1 MKCSEL
7 WNSGGN
13 VGKKDNFT
21 AERVA
26 GFACEIGKQQT
37 IYWDGK
43 TPGLGLR
50 ITSKGTKSYIFE
62 SRLHGQTIRL
72 TIGNPA
78 IWPLETQWRK
88 EPNSGVQV
96 EHRRGARDEAQ
107 RLGTLISQGIDPRA
121 LNAERIAKANAQ
133 KANKEPAISAWDA
146 YLEAKSK
153 KWSERYVSTHKQY
166 SRKGGEKIT
175 RGKRPGMGDK
185 KAPGALR
192 TLLELPLNQIDRDKV
207 KAHIL
212 QIAETKPETARM
224 ALALLRGFLSWAA
237 DVPKYREQINIE
249 ACSRI
254 GKELPT
260 SKSRDDCLQREQ
272 LHLWFSAVNALPNP
286 VIRIY
291 LQCLLLT
298 GARRSELS
306 NLRWEEVDF
315 QWHTLT
321 IRDKVEGS
329 RTIPLTP
336 YVEKLLLELHEVN
349 HRDSVISIQKGSAE
363 TKKRKPSQ
371 WVFFSDASKDGKIQ
385 EPRLGHNR
393 ALASVGLPP
402 LSVHGLRRSFGTL
415 AEWVECPAGIAA
427 QIMGHKPSSI
437 AEKHYRKRPIDLLR
451 VWHTKIEAWILDQW
465 KTQSDR
471 KDEVKVLMTN

>member
-1 MKCSEL
+1 M
-7 WNSGGN
+7 WNIGIG
-13 VGKKDNFT
+13 VGRKDNFT

-26 GFACEIGKQQT
+26 SFICEIGKQQT

-50 ITSKGTKSYIFE
+50 VTSKGTKSYIFE
-62 SRLHGQTIRL
+62 SRLHGQTLRL

-88 EPNSGVQV
+88 DPDSGIPV
-96 EHRRGARDEAQ
+96 EYRRGARDEAQ
-107 RLGTLISQGIDPRA
+107 RLGTLIGQGIDPRIQK
-121 LNAERIAKANAQ
+121 AEKIAKATAQ
-133 KANKEPAISAWDA
+133 KMSREPAILAWDA
-146 YLEAKSK
+146 YLAVKAK
-153 KWSERYVSTHKQY
+153 KWSERYLATHKQY
-166 SRKGGEKIT
+166 SREGGEKIT
-175 RGKRPGMGDK
+175 RGKRLNMGER

-192 TLLELPLNQIDRDKV
+192 NLLELPLNQIDRDNV
-207 KAHIL
+207 RAQII
-212 QIAETKPETARM
+212 QIAETRPETARM
-224 ALALLRGFLSWAA
+224 ALALMRGFLSWAA
-237 DVPKYREQINIE
+237 DMPKYREQIH
-249 ACSRI
+249 ADVCSRL
-254 GKELPT
+254 GRELPT

-272 LHLWFSAVNALPNP
+272 LALWFSAVRELPNP
-286 VIRIY
+286 VIRTY

-306 NLRWEEVDF
+306 NLRWDDVDF
-315 QWHTLT
+315 QWHTVS

-336 YVEKLLLELHEVN
+336 YVEKLLLELHVFN
-349 HRDSVISIQKGSAE
+349 HRESVAEIQVGSVQI
-363 TKKRKPSQ
+363 KKRKPSH
-371 WVFFSDASKDGKIQ
+371 WVFFSDAAKDGKIQ
-385 EPRLGHNR
+385 EPRLAHNR

-427 QIMGHKPSSI
+427 QIMGHKPSAI

-451 VWHTKIEAWILDQW
+451 VWHTKIEQWILDQSKIQSERRDGVTKF
-465 KTQSDR
+465 KTS
-471 KDEVKVLMTN
+471 

>member
-1 MKCSEL
+1 M
-7 WNSGGN
+7 
-13 VGKKDNFT
+13 GKKDNFT

-26 GFACEIGKQQT
+26 AFVCESGRQQT

-50 ITSKGTKSYIFE
+50 VTSKGTKSYIFE
-62 SRLHGQTIRL
+62 NRLYGRTIRL

-88 EPNSGVQV
+88 DPDSRVPV

-107 RLGTLISQGIDPRA
+107 RLGTLISQGIDPRVQK
-121 LNAERIAKANAQ
+121 AERIAKAIAQ
-133 KANKEPAISAWDA
+133 NANKEPAIYAWDA

-153 KWSERYVSTHKQY
+153 KWSGRYITTHKQY
-166 SRKGGEKIT
+166 SREGGEKIT
-175 RGKRPGMGDK
+175 RGKRPGMGDS

-192 TLLELPLNQIDRDKV
+192 GLLELPLNQIDRDNV
-207 KAHIL
+207 RAQIA

-224 ALALLRGFLSWAA
+224 ALALIRGFLSWAA
-237 DVPKYREQINIE
+237 DMPQYREQVHLD
-249 ACSRI
+249 ACSRL
-254 GKELPT
+254 GRELPT
-260 SKSRDDCLQREQ
+260 SKSREDCLQREQ
-272 LHLWFSAVNALPNP
+272 LELWFSAVQALTNP

-306 NLRWEEVDF
+306 NLKWEDVDF
-315 QWHTLT
+315 QWHTLS

-336 YVEKLLLELHEVN
+336 YVEKLLLELHSVN
-349 HRDSVISIQKGSAE
+349 HRHAVIGIQDGSAKA
-363 TKKRKPSQ
+363 KKRKPSQ
-371 WVFFSDASKDGKIQ
+371 WVFFSDIAKDGKIQ

-427 QIMGHKPSSI
+427 QIMGHKPSAI

-451 VWHTKIEAWILDQW
+451 VWHTKIESWILSQTSVVTTDIYPVA
-465 KTQSDR
+465 KLKSSTA
-471 KDEVKVLMTN
+471 